1 MKPLLVLLA
10 VFAVLLVT
18 FKIFRGHYE
27 FALSGRIAMSVM
39 LLFTA
44 LGHFVFTKGMIMML
58 PSFVPYKT
66 EVVHLTGILEIAG
79 AIGLF
84 LPNFRV
90 ITGWILMAFFLLILP
105 ANIYAAFNHIDYQ
118 NGTFEGNGPSYLW
131 FRIPLQILFMVWT
144 YLSAIKVY

>member
-1 MKPLLVLLA
+1 MKPLLVLLS
-10 VFAVLLVT
+10 VFVVLLVT

-44 LGHFVFTKGMIMML
+44 LGHFVFTKGMTMML
-58 PSFVPYKT
+58 PSFIPFKT
-66 EVVHLTGILEIAG
+66 EMVYLTGILEIAG

-90 ITGWILMAFFLLILP
+90 IIGWLLIVFFLLILP
-105 ANIYAAFNHIDYQ
+105 ANIYAAFNNIDYQ

-131 FRIPLQILFMVWT
+131 FRIPLQLLFMVWT